1 MYTLP
6 YTFVYKGHG
15 VQPDDIFPMLPTSV
29 QGRRKKEKATTK
41 RERNERN
48 RERKET
54 KKKRGEVTLGC
65 RMLEAIFFPDKALD
79 LRKTTFL
86 VRCQQQHR

>member
-1 MYTLP
+1 MTYSQC
-6 YTFVYKGHG
+6 FQQV
-15 VQPDDIFPMLPTSV
+15 S
-29 QGRRKKEKATTK
+29 KEKEK
-41 RERNERN
+41 KSNHKKKN

-54 KKKRGEVTLGC
+54 KKKRGRVTLGC
-65 RMLEAIFFPDKALD
+65 RVLAAIFFPDKLLD